1 MPIPVNQYHYHAT
14 TTSHVFSQLIGI
26 ILRSRLQ
33 NQEKSS
39 CLNNEMHEQCIDRSI
54 DEEMDTASIVINILQ
69 KESDDLL
76 ERWIMSFDV
85 ADEASSNDKNDF
97 IQSVSDFI
105 HRMPANECK
114 SLYTISCFNNS
125 SNQQCYSHVSSQDRI
140 EFRQDAQLKAR
151 RFHLPSLSLE
161 IVYDEKP
168 RKKPTISLQA
178 LSSPSFIPW
187 SKMQQSQSTQHQ
199 EVHPLANFPTT
210 TITPPAPPVSPAIV
224 VNSTPIIAVRRLSRL
239 SLSAIDDEDD
249 DNQVEDLGNSS
260 FAIPIPSSRMQ
271 YTHHG
276 GHHTGVRT
284 AFAYSTSPNNN
295 LLSPTSPS
303 SALMDHSLLME
314 RRNSLT
320 DQQQHHGCFVGSFEE
335 SLFSGRMSSMPSKPI
350 TFHSQIGV
358 LGYGDC
364 KPSLKCPP
372 HWSIVFPATF
382 YKLPQDDIITP
393 YVGTVDIGE
402 YAALHFENKKPQPG
416 YRIPPKGQLQVVI
429 KNPNKT
435 AVKLFLIPY
444 DVTDMPKNTK
454 TFLRQKSYVVD
465 QDDDKKQ
472 LLRYAI
478 HVQICRTEKK
488 RIYLYKT
495 MRIVFANRKADARE
509 KFNVVCEGP
518 KEPVYIP
525 M

>member
-1 MPIPVNQYHYHAT
+1 M
-14 TTSHVFSQLIGI
+14 
-26 ILRSRLQ
+26 
-33 NQEKSS
+33 
-39 CLNNEMHEQCIDRSI
+39 
-54 DEEMDTASIVINILQ
+54 
-69 KESDDLL
+69 
-76 ERWIMSFDV
+76 
-85 ADEASSNDKNDF
+85 
-97 IQSVSDFI
+97 
-105 HRMPANECK
+105 
-114 SLYTISCFNNS
+114 
-125 SNQQCYSHVSSQDRI
+125 
-140 EFRQDAQLKAR
+140 
-151 RFHLPSLSLE
+151 
-161 IVYDEKP
+161 
-168 RKKPTISLQA
+168 
-178 LSSPSFIPW
+178 
-187 SKMQQSQSTQHQ
+187 
-199 EVHPLANFPTT
+199 
-210 TITPPAPPVSPAIV
+210 
-224 VNSTPIIAVRRLSRL
+224 IAVRRLSRL

-249 DNQVEDLGNSS
+249 SQPENITNSP
-260 FAIPIPSSRMQ
+260 FAIPIPSPRMQ

-276 GHHTGVRT
+276 SHHSGLRST
-284 AFAYSTSPNNN
+284 FAYSTSPNN
-295 LLSPTSPS
+295 LLSPTSPLS
-303 SALMDHSLLME
+303 YLDHPINME
-314 RRNSLT
+314 RRSSLT
-320 DQQQHHGCFVGSFEE
+320 DQQHHGCFVGSFEE

-382 YKLPQDDIITP
+382 YKLPQDDIMTP

-402 YAALHFENKKPQPG
+402 YAATHLEKKPQPG
-416 YRIPPKGQLQVVI
+416 YRIPPKGQLQVVV

-444 DVTDMPKNTK
+444 NVTDMPKNTK

-509 KFNVVCEGP
+509 KLNVVCEGP
-518 KEPVYIP
+518 KEP
-525 M
+525 

>member
-1 MPIPVNQYHYHAT
+1 MPIPVNHYHYNT
-14 TTSHVFSQLIGI
+14 TTINHVYSKLIDI
-26 ILRSRLQ
+26 ILFSRLQ
-33 NQEKSS
+33 KQEKTN
-39 CLNNEMHEQCIDRSI
+39 CLNNEIHGQCIDKSLNQDI
-54 DEEMDTASIVINILQ
+54 DSSSIVINILQ

-76 ERWIMSFDV
+76 ERWIMSFDI
-85 ADEASSNDKNDF
+85 AEEANSNDKNQFIKNINDF
-97 IQSVSDFI
+97 IYQ
-105 HRMPANECK
+105 MPANEFK
-114 SLYTISCFNNS
+114 SLYTISSFDNS
-125 SNQQCYSHVSSQDRI
+125 SNQQCYSHISNQDII
-140 EFRQDAQLKAR
+140 EFRQDAQLKAQ

-161 IVYDEKP
+161 VVYDEKP
-168 RKKPTISLQA
+168 KKKPTISLQS

-187 SKMQQSQSTQHQ
+187 SKMQQSQSSLQQ
-199 EVHPLANFPTT
+199 EIHPLANIPATT
-210 TITPPAPPVSPAIV
+210 VSPAIV
-224 VNSTPIIAVRRLSRL
+224 VNNTPVIAVRRLSRL

-249 DNQVEDLGNSS
+249 DQIDDVSTSS
-260 FAIPIPSSRMQ
+260 PFAIPIPSPRMQ
-271 YTHHG
+271 YTHHS
-276 GHHTGVRT
+276 GHHTGLRT
-284 AFAYSTSPNNN
+284 TFAYSTSPNN

-303 SALMDHSLLME
+303 TYSDHPLE

-364 KPSLKCPP
+364 KASLKCPP
-372 HWSIVFPATF
+372 HWSILFPATF

-402 YAALHFENKKPQPG
+402 YATSQFEKKKSQPG
-416 YRIPPKGQLQVVI
+416 YRIPPKGQLQVVV